1 MLAGVGDD
9 PARLRVG
16 VGAQFLVGVAM
27 LSFIVPAHN
36 EEALL
41 GRTLD
46 AIRGTAAEVGQPFE
60 IVVADDASTDGT
72 AEVARQHGARVVSV
86 NNRQI
91 AATRNAGARA
101 AQGERLIFVDADT
114 VINASVLAAALRAMD
129 KGAVGGGAPPRL
141 EGPVPLYVRLF
152 VLWLSVFMRI
162 ASLSGGAF
170 MFCKRDVFEAVGG
183 FNEKLFGAED
193 AALSAA
199 LRREG
204 RFVILWRRVL
214 TSGRRARTMS
224 GLRMLWFFVGT
235 AFFPSRMLK
244 NRARVEGM
252 WYDSNRANDNRI
264 GGSLAFH
271 ASNAAALV
279 IVLVIVTTP
288 VWLLPLPEVLKSSSL
303 GTIRYGIQVFS
314 CHFGLVCLPCAFFLL
329 KMLTQQKRWG
339 ERIKLAALAAV
350 CLWAGFTNA
359 REVFW
364 FWGDF
369 FN

>member
-1 MLAGVGDD
+1 
-9 PARLRVG
+9 
-16 VGAQFLVGVAM
+16 M

-36 EEALL
+36 EETLL

-46 AIRGTAAEVGQPFE
+46 AIHVAVSKRRTTVRSCRCGRCFDGQYGRDCAAAWRTRGRRQLP
-60 IVVADDASTDGT
+60 ADCGDT
-72 AEVARQHGARVVSV
+72 ECR
-86 NNRQI
+86 
-91 AATRNAGARA
+91 ARA
-101 AQGERLIFVDADT
+101 SCGERLFFVDADT
-114 VINASVLAAALRAMD
+114 VIDAHVLTAALRAMD
-129 KGAVGGGAPPRL
+129 NGAVGGGAPPRL

-170 MFCKRDVFEAVGG
+170 MFCKRDAFEAVGG
-183 FNEKLFGAED
+183 FNEQLFGAED

-204 RFVILWRRVL
+204 RFVILWKRVL

-244 NRARVEGM
+244 NRSRVEGM
-252 WYDSNRANDNRI
+252 WYDSNRANDHRL

-279 IVLVIVTTP
+279 IVLVIVTSP
-288 VWLLPLPEVLKSSSL
+288 VWMLPLPEALNSGPL
-303 GTIRYGIQVFS
+303 GTIRYGIQVFM
-314 CHFGLVCLPCAFFLL
+314 CHFGLVCFPCAFFLL
-329 KMLTQQKRWG
+329 KMLTQQKRWS
-339 ERIKLAALAAV
+339 ERIKLAVLAAV
-350 CLWAGFTNA
+350 CLWAGWSNA

-364 FWGDF
+364 FWRDF
-369 FN
+369 FD